1 MEKVKEVFA
10 QVIAASATSAAMSA
24 LASVK
29 VRKNVLCPSVTVSSP
44 TFDSLELQ
52 KNIKNV
58 LIDQIGTLVPAKN
71 DNLFL
76 QLTEIAAESVV
87 TQSLSSFATYPF
99 KMPNWKQLA
108 SDIAT
113 DAVKNTVYNL
123 GRQKTDYGRIA
134 NNAVWGF
141 AAGAT
146 AEWVQSKI

>member
-1 MEKVKEVFA
+1 M
-10 QVIAASATSAAMSA
+10 
-24 LASVK
+24 
-29 VRKNVLCPSVTVSSP
+29 
-44 TFDSLELQ
+44 
-52 KNIKNV
+52 
-58 LIDQIGTLVPAKN
+58 LIDQIGSVVPSKN

-76 QLTEIAAESVV
+76 QLTEIAAESVL

-99 KMPNWKQLA
+99 KMPNWRQLA

-113 DAVKNTVYNL
+113 DAVKNTVYNI

-146 AEWVQSKI
+146 AEWVQSKMQGRESHMVQKGLSTMVAKVVYGEVCKFVLNPRS